1 MNQTVRP
8 PKVPK
13 KPPRKP
19 RDHTAF
25 LPAALEILETP
36 ASPIR
41 AALIWFISVFVIL
54 AIVWSYFGRFDIVAT
69 AQGKLQ
75 PTGRVKVIQSLGTG
89 KTAAIPVTNGSKV
102 KAGDIVVELDPT
114 ETRAEVNALL
124 ASLRSLR
131 AEVIRRTTARAQV
144 ETWQRAGLWTN
155 SPTISMPL
163 VFGEDIPPSIRTREE
178 AQFQSSLEQ
187 LASSLANLSSQR
199 EQQLASLG
207 RFNRMVAAQK
217 NLIATMDDRVTMRS
231 QLMESSA
238 GPRAGVIDA
247 MEAKQ
252 RVEADLAE
260 QIGQADEAAAAL
272 AVASTEGEKA
282 IKAFIA
288 ENVEK
293 QTEAERQIDEQ
304 EQQLIRAEKKL
315 DAMTIKSPINGTV
328 QTSAITTVGQV
339 VMAGSELMRVVPENA
354 ALEIEAYLP
363 NQDIG
368 FVAPG
373 QLAVIKVQAFPF
385 TRYGVIEGKVTR
397 VATDAIPEPDAQQLE
412 GQPDKQ
418 LQSSMPIGNA
428 QRVQNLVFPITVVP
442 DVGAINVDG
451 TSVALSPGMA
461 VSVEI
466 KTGSRR
472 ILEYLFSP
480 MAEVS
485 SEAMKER

>member
-13 KPPRKP
+13 KPSRKV
-19 RDHTAF
+19 RDHTEF

-75 PTGRVKVIQSLGTG
+75 PTGRVKVIQSLETG
-89 KTAAIPVTNGSKV
+89 KTASIPVANGSTV
-102 KAGDIVVELDPT
+102 KAGDVVVELDST
-114 ETRAEVNALL
+114 EARAEVDALL

-131 AEVIRRTTARAQV
+131 AEVIRRTTAKVQV
-144 ETWQRAGLWTN
+144 ETWQRNGIWNGSTA
-155 SPTISMPL
+155 ISMPL
-163 VFGEDIPPSIRTREE
+163 DFDGDIPASIKTREE
-178 AQFQSSLEQ
+178 AQFRSSLDQ

-252 RVEADLAE
+252 HAEADLAE

-272 AVASTEGEKA
+272 AVATSEGEKA
-282 IKAFIA
+282 IKTFIA
-288 ENVEK
+288 DNVEK
-293 QTEAERQIDEQ
+293 QTEAERQIDDQ
-304 EQQLIRAEKKL
+304 EQQLIRAQKKL
-315 DAMTIKSPINGTV
+315 DSMTIKSPINGTV
-328 QTSAITTVGQV
+328 QTSAITTIGQV
-339 VMAGSELMRVVPENA
+339 VTAGAALMRVVPENA
-354 ALEIEAYLP
+354 VLEIEAYLP

-368 FVAPG
+368 FVTPG
-373 QLAVIKVQAFPF
+373 QPAVIKVQAFPF

-412 GQPDKQ
+412 GQPDMQ
-418 LQSSMPIGNA
+418 LQSAIPIGNA

-442 DVGAINVDG
+442 DVDRINIDG
-451 TSVALSPGMA
+451 TAVPLSPGMA
-461 VSVEI
+461 VSVEV
-466 KTGSRR
+466 KTGNRR

-480 MAEVS
+480 IAEVS